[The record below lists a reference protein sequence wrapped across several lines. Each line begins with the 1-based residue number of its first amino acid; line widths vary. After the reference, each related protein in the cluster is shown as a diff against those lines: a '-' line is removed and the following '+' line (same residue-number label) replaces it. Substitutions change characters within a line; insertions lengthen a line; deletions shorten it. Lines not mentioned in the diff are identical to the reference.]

1 MNSSRKSASID
12 PCGADEIQET
22 RRRLLRA
29 AAAAAPLVATLPS
42 GAAYALGSTSQCI
55 DLSRDA
61 SQGAAF
67 NPALSGTSDGF
78 ARVAGLSYIFQKG
91 TRPDTVTVPVI
102 AIGTSADTPP
112 YYFASSGSVIV
123 GGTTY
128 SYTVGAVF
136 KPDEFIGGGWTKFTG
151 PTPVQLA
158 KLYRA
163 ASDTGDAYNN
173 PTCAVDCL
181 PAGTDP
187 SSQCVFPLSQI
198 GPPDTQGEGSPGNNM
213 GLTTSCLTSVHP
225 TFSGRSC
232 PQ

>member
-61 SQGAAF
+61 SQGGAF

-78 ARVAGLSYIFQKG
+78 ARVPGFSYQFVKPG
-91 TRPDTVTVPVI
+91 VRPATGVPVI
-102 AIGTSADTPP
+102 SMSSNIAP
-112 YYFASSGSVIV
+112 YYFASTGSVVV
-123 GGTTY
+123 GVPATTY
-128 SYTVGAVF
+128 SYTVGAEF
-136 KPDEFIGGGWTKFTG
+136 KPDEFAGGGWTRNTG
-151 PTPVQLA
+151 PTSVQLV

-163 ASDTGDAYNN
+163 ASDTGDAYKN

-181 PAGTDP
+181 PTTTTDP
-187 SSQCVFPLSQI
+187 SSQCIFPLSQI
-198 GPPDTQGEGSPGNNM
+198 GAPDAPGQNPGNNM

-225 TFSGRSC
+225 SFSGRSC